1 MNTPSCSTDSH
12 PTITYLE
19 DMIVRKLISIFLLL
33 MLLVPAATAEGM
45 DTTIDFSAEDAIS
58 ASITPLPVD
67 LSAGYVPA
75 PDCYIAADEENGVL
89 QGYADESLT
98 VTMERVEIDDCTF
111 YVARIKIA
119 HPSQLRTGL
128 ANEKATKTN
137 KISTMAKNHN
147 AVVAIG
153 GDFFSDAKNGYIV
166 RQYKEFRKSPKSVYD
181 MLLVDNNGDFHIVLQ
196 SDPEELKA
204 LLTSEELTFPNI
216 FNFGPALIKDGE
228 VLPSPQYYVDNGNRY
243 NIRSKEPRSAIGQL
257 GELEY
262 MFLVVEGTRSGK
274 NRGGI
279 TTDQVA
285 QWMHEQGCIQAYN
298 LDGGN
303 SALMW
308 FNGENYSE
316 KSVKSERS
324 VSDFI
329 YISTAIKPE
338 EE

>member
-1 MNTPSCSTDSH
+1 M
-12 PTITYLE
+12 
-19 DMIVRKLISIFLLL
+19 RKFISILLL
-33 MLLVPAATAEGM
+33 MTLLLPGALAEDTVPADDIVPA
-45 DTTIDFSAEDAIS
+45 DDTIDLAAEDALP
-58 ASITPLPVD
+58 ANVVPLPVD
-67 LSAGYVPA
+67 LSAGYAPN
-75 PDCYIAADEENGVL
+75 PDCYIEADEENGVL
-89 QGYADESLT
+89 AGYQDESLT
-98 VTMERVEIDDCTF
+98 VTMERLKIDDCTF

-128 ANEKATKTN
+128 ANEKGTKTN

-153 GDFFSDAKNGYIV
+153 GDYFSDAKNGYIV

-181 MLLVDNNGDFHIVLQ
+181 MLLIDDKGDFHIILR
-196 SDPEELKA
+196 SDAEELKA
-204 LLTSEELTFPNI
+204 LLASEELTFPNI
-216 FNFGPALIKDGE
+216 FNFGPALVKDGE
-228 VLPSPQYYVDNGNRY
+228 LLESPQYYVDNGNRY
-243 NIRSKEPRSAIGQL
+243 NTRGKEPRCAIGQT

-262 MFLVVEGTRSGK
+262 MFVVVEGTKVGN

-279 TTDQVA
+279 STDMLG
-285 QWMHEQGCIQAYN
+285 QWMYEQGCVQAYN

-308 FNGENYSE
+308 FNGENFSE
-316 KSVKSERS
+316 KKVKNERS

-329 YISTAIKPE
+329 YISTAVISGAE

>member
-1 MNTPSCSTDSH
+1 M
-12 PTITYLE
+12 
-19 DMIVRKLISIFLLL
+19 RKLLAVL
-33 MLLVPAATAEGM
+33 MLLTMLLPGAM
-45 DTTIDFSAEDAIS
+45 AEDMADAIDISIEDAVS
-58 ASITPLPVD
+58 ANITPLPVD
-67 LSAGYVPA
+67 LSAGYVPN

-89 QGYADESLT
+89 QGYEDESLT
-98 VTMERVEIDDCTF
+98 VTMERVRVGDSTF
-111 YVARIKIA
+111 NVARIKIA

-128 ANEKATKTN
+128 ENEKASRNN
-137 KISTMAKNHN
+137 KISSMAKKHN

-181 MLLVDNNGDFHIVLQ
+181 MLLVDQNGDFHIILQ
-196 SDPEELKA
+196 SNAEELKA
-204 LLTSEELTFPNI
+204 LLSSEELTFPNI

-228 VLPSPQYYVDNGNRY
+228 LLPSPQYYVDNGNRY
-243 NIRSKEPRSAIGQL
+243 NIRSKDEPRCAIGQL

-262 MFLVVEGTRSGK
+262 MFVVVDGRRKDSDGCS
-274 NRGGI
+274 
-279 TTDQVA
+279 TDELA
-285 QWMHEQGCIQAYN
+285 QWMHEQGCVQAYN

-308 FNGENYSE
+308 FGGENYSD
-316 KSVKSERS
+316 KTTKSERS

>member
-1 MNTPSCSTDSH
+1 M
-12 PTITYLE
+12 
-19 DMIVRKLISIFLLL
+19 RKLISLLL
-33 MLLVPAATAEGM
+33 LLTMLVPGAMAE
-45 DTTIDFSAEDAIS
+45 DFDASIDISAEDAIS
-58 ASITPLPVD
+58 ANITPLPVD
-67 LSAGYVPA
+67 LSGGYAPN
-75 PDCYIAADEENGVL
+75 PDCYIEADEATGIL
-89 QGYADESLT
+89 QGYQDESLT
-98 VTMERVEIDDCTF
+98 VTVERVKVGDSTF
-111 YVARIKIA
+111 NVARVKIA

-128 ANEKATKTN
+128 ANEKGTKNN

-153 GDFFSDAKNGYIV
+153 GDFFADAKNGYIV

-181 MLLVDNNGDFHIVLQ
+181 MLLVDNNGNFHIVLQ

-216 FNFGPALIKDGE
+216 FNFGPALIKDG
-228 VLPSPQYYVDNGNRY
+228 VLLESPQYYIDNGNRY
-243 NIRSKEPRSAIGQL
+243 NIKSKSEPRCAIGQL

-262 MFLVVEGTRSGK
+262 MFVVVDGRRKDSDGCSTAELG
-274 NRGGI
+274 
-279 TTDQVA
+279 
-285 QWMHEQGCIQAYN
+285 QWMFEQGCVQAYN

-308 FNGENYSE
+308 FGGENYSD
-316 KSVKSERS
+316 KTTKNERT

-329 YISTAIKPE
+329 YVSTAVKPE

>member
-1 MNTPSCSTDSH
+1 M
-12 PTITYLE
+12 
-19 DMIVRKLISIFLLL
+19 RKLISLLL
-33 MLLVPAATAEGM
+33 LLTMLVPGAMAE
-45 DTTIDFSAEDAIS
+45 DFDAPIDISAEDAIS
-58 ASITPLPVD
+58 ANITPLPVD
-67 LSAGYVPA
+67 LSGGYAPN
-75 PDCYIAADEENGVL
+75 PDCYIEADEANGVL
-89 QGYADESLT
+89 QGYQDESLT
-98 VTMERVEIDDCTF
+98 VTVERVKVGDSTF
-111 YVARIKIA
+111 NVARVKIA

-128 ANEKATKTN
+128 ANEKGTKNN

-153 GDFFSDAKNGYIV
+153 GDFFADAKNGYIV

-181 MLLVDNNGDFHIVLQ
+181 MLLVDNNGNFHIVLQ

-216 FNFGPALIKDGE
+216 FNFGPALIKDG
-228 VLPSPQYYVDNGNRY
+228 VLLESPQYYIDNGNRY
-243 NIRSKEPRSAIGQL
+243 NIKSKSEPRCAIGQL

-262 MFLVVEGTRSGK
+262 MFVVVDGRRKDSDGCSTAELG
-274 NRGGI
+274 
-279 TTDQVA
+279 
-285 QWMHEQGCIQAYN
+285 QWMFEQGCVQAYN

-308 FNGENYSE
+308 FGGENYSD
-316 KSVKSERS
+316 KTTKNERT

-329 YISTAIKPE
+329 YISTAVKPE

>member
-1 MNTPSCSTDSH
+1 M
-12 PTITYLE
+12 
-19 DMIVRKLISIFLLL
+19 RKLIAIL
-33 MLLVPAATAEGM
+33 MLLTMLCPAVTAEESIEIPEA
-45 DTTIDFSAEDAIS
+45 DALPATIV
-58 ASITPLPVD
+58 PLPVD
-67 LSAGYVPA
+67 LSAGYVPN

-89 QGYADESLT
+89 QGYQDESLT
-98 VTMERVEIDDCTF
+98 VTVERVTVGDSTF
-111 YVARIKIA
+111 NVARIKIA

-153 GDFFSDAKNGYIV
+153 GDYFSDAKNGYIV

-181 MLLVDNNGDFHIVLQ
+181 MLLIDNNGDFHIILQ
-196 SDPEELKA
+196 SNAEELKA
-204 LLTSEELTFPNI
+204 LLDPETNGGLTFPNI
-216 FNFGPALIKDGE
+216 FNFGPALVKDG
-228 VLPSPQYYVDNGNRY
+228 VLMEPAEYYVDNGNRY
-243 NIRSKEPRSAIGQL
+243 NIKSTSEPRCAIGQL

-262 MFLVVEGTRSGK
+262 MFVVVDGRRKDSDGCSTYELG
-274 NRGGI
+274 
-279 TTDQVA
+279 
-285 QWMHEQGCIQAYN
+285 QWMQEQGCLQAYN

-308 FNGENYSE
+308 FGGENYSD
-316 KSVKSERS
+316 KTVKSERS

-329 YISTAIKPE
+329 YVSTAVKPE

>member
-1 MNTPSCSTDSH
+1 M
-12 PTITYLE
+12 
-19 DMIVRKLISIFLLL
+19 RKLISLFLLL
-33 MLLVPAATAEGM
+33 TMLVPGA
-45 DTTIDFSAEDAIS
+45 IAEDFDASIEIS
-58 ASITPLPVD
+58 TEDAVSANITPLPID
-67 LSAGYVPA
+67 LSGGYVPN
-75 PDCYIAADEENGVL
+75 PDCYIEADEANGIL
-89 QGYADESLT
+89 QGYQDESLT
-98 VTMERVEIDDCTF
+98 ITMERVKVGDSTF
-111 YVARIKIA
+111 NVARIKIA

-147 AVVAIG
+147 AVLAIG

-166 RQYKEFRKSPKSVYD
+166 RMGKEFRKKPKSVYD
-181 MLLVDNNGDFHIVLQ
+181 MLLIDSNGNFHIVLQ

-204 LLTSEELTFPNI
+204 LLTNEDLTFPNI
-216 FNFGPALIKDGE
+216 FNFGPALIKDG
-228 VLPSPQYYVDNGNRY
+228 VLLDPPQYYVDNGNKY
-243 NIRSKEPRSAIGQL
+243 NINSKSEPRCAIGQV

-262 MFLVVEGTRSGK
+262 IFVVVDGRRKDSDGCSTYELG
-274 NRGGI
+274 
-279 TTDQVA
+279 
-285 QWMHEQGCIQAYN
+285 QWMLEQGCVQAYN

-308 FNGENYSE
+308 FGGENYSD
-316 KSVKSERS
+316 KTTKSERS

>member
-1 MNTPSCSTDSH
+1 MQ
-12 PTITYLE
+12 
-19 DMIVRKLISIFLLL
+19 KLLALLL
-33 MLLVPAATAEGM
+33 LLTMLLPGAVAE
-45 DTTIDFSAEDAIS
+45 DSVDEIIEISAEEALS

-67 LSAGYVPA
+67 LSAGYTPN
-75 PDCYIAADEENGVL
+75 PDCYIEADEENGIL
-89 QGYADESLT
+89 QGYQDESVT
-98 VTMERVEIDDCTF
+98 ITMERVKIDDCTF

-128 ANEKATKTN
+128 ANEKGTRTN

-147 AVVAIG
+147 AIVAIG
-153 GDFFSDAKNGYIV
+153 GDYFSDAQNGYIV

-181 MLLVDNNGDFHIVLQ
+181 MLLIDDKGDFHIILQ
-196 SDPEELKA
+196 SDATELKA
-204 LLTSEELTFPNI
+204 LLDPEANGGLTFPNI
-216 FNFGPALIKDGE
+216 FNFGPALIKDG
-228 VLPSPQYYVDNGNRY
+228 VLLESPQYYVDNGNRY
-243 NIRSKEPRSAIGQL
+243 NIRSKEPRCAIGQL

-262 MFLVVEGTRSGK
+262 MFLVVEGTRVGD

-279 TTDQVA
+279 TVAEMA
-285 QWMHEQGCIQAYN
+285 QWMYEQGCVQAYN

-316 KSVKSERS
+316 KSVKNERS

-329 YISTAIKPE
+329 YISTAVIDEAE